1 MCLRSLWE
9 VRRLALSVRDGC
21 GVQGVEGGWQ
31 GSSLEAGRSST
42 RKVVGSGSPRKKA
55 GGHRGGRGPWW
66 WCGGRLL
73 CCAVLCCAVLCCRAV
88 RPTGA
93 ARGGRGW
100 EAGRQASTG
109 NTERW
114 GTGSRSRPSGLRNST
129 APETSVTCHRDS
141 HSGLRRRPGVEIQR
155 GNWSNATQ
163 DL

>member
-73 CCAVLCCAVLCCRAV
+73 CCAVLCCVVLQGGQANGC
-88 RPTGA
+88 GA
-93 ARGGRGW
+93 GGTWVGS
-100 EAGRQASTG
+100 RQAG
-109 NTERW
+109 KH
-114 GTGSRSRPSGLRNST
+114 GK
-129 APETSVTCHRDS
+129 HREMGDW
-141 HSGLRRRPGVEIQR
+141 V
-155 GNWSNATQ
+155 
-163 DL
+163 